1 VLSVDCP
8 TSGQPTRHSLT
19 RPVRSIFLPQGLI
32 TLLILTV
39 CSILHAPQPK
49 VGLGWYY
56 NIKCAIPIVS
66 NGGFPP
72 VTGMHRRSHCPSR
85 SLLQSRAPDAS
96 LPGPLD
102 CVEVGPYLDDDTL
115 SPSPSSNVGM
125 NVETSV
131 SSIVVAPTVL
141 TDKNTC
147 SPYSV
152 PPYKTQAIDVL
163 RDFLSPRNVSS
174 CNPQMHTPNTLRSL
188 YLSVKSRS
196 QVSELDLSSI
206 LSFFGSLSVISEDHT
221 KYSQHMHPLA
231 TRVDSKKTRTYWPL
245 VQEIARDKER
255 LGNGLSNQDRYWVLR
270 SELARVKLFAVE
282 SLTICTI
289 TQSTLPLY
297 SC

>member
-8 TSGQPTRHSLT
+8 TSGQPTRHSFT
-19 RPVRSIFLPQGLI
+19 QPVRSICLPQSLI
-32 TLLILTV
+32 TLILTV
-39 CSILHAPQPK
+39 CSILHAPQSK
-49 VGLGWYY
+49 LGLGWYN

-85 SLLQSRAPDAS
+85 SLLQSRAPDVS

-102 CVEVGPYLDDDTL
+102 CVEVGPYLDDNTL
-115 SPSPSSNVGM
+115 SPSPSPSSNVGI

-131 SSIVVAPTVL
+131 SSTVAAPT
-141 TDKNTC
+141 DNI
-147 SPYSV
+147 PYSV
-152 PPYKTQAIDVL
+152 PPPDKTQPIDVL
-163 RDFLSPRNVSS
+163 RDFLSPHNVSS

-188 YLSVKSRS
+188 YRSVKSRS

-206 LSFFGSLSVISEDHT
+206 LSFFGSLSVISEDHS

-231 TRVDSKKTRTYWPL
+231 ARVDSIKPRTYWPL

-255 LGNGLSNQDRYWVLR
+255 LGNGLSNQDRYWVIR
-270 SELARVKLFAVE
+270 SELDRVNLFAVE
-282 SLTICTI
+282 SLAICTI
-289 TQSTLPLY
+289 TQSILLLY